1 VSDPGPVLSESE
13 RVLLTFARGGP
24 GRYLSH
30 LDTVRALQRTFA
42 RADLDLALSAG
53 MRPKPRLAV
62 GLPLPVGAAAIAELA
77 VADVVV
83 DCGEDDGCDGKEN
96 GARTGRWQASLRA
109 AGPPGIE
116 VLDVEPWSPGAR
128 LHPRLAI
135 YRWSLD
141 VPEDVVA
148 AAVRSFLA
156 ESSVPIERNGPKGSR
171 VVDLRTSIDAF
182 EVRCTADGC
191 ELWFG
196 VRHEAHG
203 AARPSEVLD
212 EVMRRSVIAGSDAGT
227 APDAGLIRCGVVYAG
242 LAARGLAQEWLE
254 RHGSRTQQAG

>member
-1 VSDPGPVLSESE
+1 VSGSRQVGPDTA

-42 RADLDLALSAG
+42 RAGLDLALSAG

-62 GLPLPVGAAAIAELA
+62 GLPLPVGAAAVAELA

-83 DCGEDDGCDGKEN
+83 GCEGDDGRDGKEN
-96 GARTGRWQASLRA
+96 DARPGRWQASLHA

-116 VLDVEPWSPGAR
+116 VLDVEPCGPGLR
-128 LHPRLAI
+128 LRPRLAV

-141 VPEDVVA
+141 LSEDVVA
-148 AAVRSFLA
+148 AAAADFLA
-156 ESSVPIERNGPKGSR
+156 ESGVLIERSGPKGSR
-171 VVDLRTSIDAF
+171 SVDLRASIDAL
-182 EVRCTADGC
+182 EVIGTAHGC

-203 AARPSEVLD
+203 AARPSEVLE
-212 EVMRRSVIAGSDAGT
+212 EVVRRSPIPGTET
-227 APDAGLIRCGVVYAG
+227 APDAGLTRCGVVYVG
-242 LAARGLAQEWLE
+242 LAARGLAREWLE
-254 RHGSRTQQAG
+254 RHGSETQQAG

>member
-1 VSDPGPVLSESE
+1 MSDPGSGAPKSE

-42 RADLDLALSAG
+42 RAGLDLALSAG

-62 GLPLPVGAAAIAELA
+62 GLPLPVGAAAVAELA
-77 VADVVV
+77 VADVVAG
-83 DCGEDDGCDGKEN
+83 CAGDDDRDAKEN
-96 GARTGRWQASLRA
+96 GARTGRWQASLHA

-116 VLDVEPWSPGAR
+116 VLDVEPCSPGVR
-128 LHPRLAI
+128 LQPRLAV
-135 YRWSLD
+135 YRWSLG
-141 VPEDVVA
+141 VPEDATA
-148 AAVRSFLA
+148 AAVRSFVG

-182 EVRCTADGC
+182 EVRGTAHGC

-203 AARPSEVLD
+203 AARPSEVLE
-212 EVMRRSVIAGSDAGT
+212 EVMRRNVIAGSDAGT
-227 APDAGLIRCGVVYAG
+227 APDADLTRCGVVYAG

-254 RHGSRTQQAG
+254 RHGSKTQQAG